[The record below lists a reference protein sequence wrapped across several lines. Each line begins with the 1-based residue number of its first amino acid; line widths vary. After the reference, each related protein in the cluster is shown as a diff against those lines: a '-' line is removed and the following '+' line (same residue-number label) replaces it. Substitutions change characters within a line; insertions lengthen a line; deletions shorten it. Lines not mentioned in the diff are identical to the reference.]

1 VIRLVLAR
9 VALLTGAGIVVGLV
23 VGAWASRFVGSLL
36 YGLTPGDPVTLTAS
50 AVALAFIAAL
60 AGWLPAN
67 RASRQDPTEVLREI

>member
-1 VIRLVLAR
+1 
-9 VALLTGAGIVVGLV
+9 
-23 VGAWASRFVGSLL
+23 
-36 YGLTPGDPVTLTAS
+36 VTLTAS